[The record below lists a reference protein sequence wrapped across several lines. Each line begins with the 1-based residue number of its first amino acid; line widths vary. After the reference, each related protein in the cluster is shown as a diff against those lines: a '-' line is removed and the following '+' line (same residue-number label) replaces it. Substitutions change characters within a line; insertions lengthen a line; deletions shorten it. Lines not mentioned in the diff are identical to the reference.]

1 MLKKNFF
8 KLCLKVLIFIS
19 AINFLYAQAP
29 APRGGGGGGGVNL
42 YALIIMLLLWVFF
55 AAIGLTI
62 IASGQVFLAI
72 REIAINTR
80 KEENKETS
88 QYRALLTIA
97 KLNNIIGWI
106 IIISGI
112 FFAITMRS
120 LLPI

>member
-1 MLKKNFF
+1 MLKKNFL

-29 APRGGGGGGGVNL
+29 PAPRGVGGGVNL
-42 YALIIMLLLWVFF
+42 FALINIFLLWVFF

-72 REIAINTR
+72 REIAVNTR
-80 KEENKETS
+80 KEESKETS

-112 FFAITMRS
+112 FFAITIRS
-120 LLPI
+120 FLPI

>member
-1 MLKKNFF
+1 MIKKNFF

-19 AINFLYAQAP
+19 AINLLYAQAQP
-29 APRGGGGGGGVNL
+29 PSRGVGVNL

-80 KEENKETS
+80 KEESKETS

-112 FFAITMRS
+112 FFAITIRS

>member
-1 MLKKNFF
+1 MKVLKKNFF

-29 APRGGGGGGGVNL
+29 PASRGGGGVNL
-42 YALIIMLLLWVFF
+42 YALISMFLLWVFF

-80 KEENKETS
+80 TEENKEAS

>member
-29 APRGGGGGGGVNL
+29 PASRGGGGVNL
-42 YALIIMLLLWVFF
+42 YALIIMFLLWVFF

-80 KEENKETS
+80 TEENKEAS

-112 FFAITMRS
+112 FFAITIRS

>member
-29 APRGGGGGGGVNL
+29 PASRGGGVNL
-42 YALIIMLLLWVFF
+42 YALISMFLLWVFF

-80 KEENKETS
+80 KEESKETS

-97 KLNNIIGWI
+97 KLNNIIGRILI
-106 IIISGI
+106 IAGLFIAVAIRI
-112 FFAITMRS
+112 F
-120 LLPI
+120 LPI